1 LSSQSDDALR
11 SGYATSTESGN
22 QEFQTQGWHGSALE
36 MQKNKGQNHL
46 VAT

>member
-1 LSSQSDDALR
+1 LSSQSVDAR
-11 SGYATSTESGN
+11 KSGDATSTVSGN

>member
-1 LSSQSDDALR
+1 LSSQFDDAPR
-11 SGYATSTESGN
+11 SGDVTSTVSGN

-36 MQKNKGQNHL
+36 MQKNKEQNHL